1 MSWPAASHFS
11 LSLQNPRA
19 GLRSRE
25 LHSLRVTRDK
35 LGQPRPWSGAFAV
48 VFQGTD
54 PGGRS
59 VALRA
64 FTSDIPERIER
75 YHAIS
80 THLARQRPRCLVGFQ
95 LQPEGIRSASN
106 GKWYPL
112 IVMDWVRG
120 ETLFDWVRTRC
131 EKRDQA
137 ALNRIATAWVGLVEE
152 LSAAG
157 IAHGDL
163 QHANVMVTD
172 AGELK
177 LVDYDCLAVPSLMG
191 RFNLEI
197 GVDPYQHPARAAD
210 TRLSAT
216 LDRFSAL
223 MIWTS
228 LKAFAADPTL
238 WNRFVEPPNQSPYDK
253 LLIRREDIHDPAR
266 STLVR
271 EFERSRDNDVS
282 RLFEALVAAAKGPIN
297 SVPKLSE
304 ALSSRSRPANDPVF
318 DKLRAAAAANAGRL
332 LVALWDENAQLVAGH
347 PSVAALAP
355 IVNGWRNRNRLCDE
369 FLALARKPGAD
380 AAAVAVAWTALDRAG
395 GHPDAEAFR
404 RGLAPVA
411 DRLVAWAAFQSV
423 PRDATEHFDQ
433 QRIAAWRE
441 GVFAH
446 WPEAERERPRVV
458 QSRQRLE
465 QVARL
470 RAVDRAGVTTESGEQ
485 QIVAGCRQL
494 PADYSP
500 DLAARSRLAIE
511 RLTALA
517 RLRDLLRGA
526 EVSDIAVA
534 VTWEDLLRTGAESLA
549 SPAER
554 QRAELALERKPLI
567 VALRQIPTGTPADQR
582 DKAVLK
588 IWKPELLDDC
598 ADVWPWKTAYA
609 EAVSRFKVLKKVR
622 TALVSG
628 DDLAAVQGLGNKLLA
643 NFPLPNDWNDK
654 VKAAKT
660 SAGTA
665 QRLVE
670 ALRANDFRGFM
681 AAFDAA
687 ALRRSPDLFVPHRPM
702 IDGWLEDLLSAYGT
716 PQLPRHHRPGIHF
729 TPRGP
734 ELRWTWPDVRI
745 AETCRVSVGDDG
757 DDALFEHTLTRR
769 DYERAGGRLLLPVE
783 RGWAGATIVVQ
794 AELDAGFGVFVSPS
808 LVLGRLGSGRLV
820 RK

>member
-25 LHSLRVTRDK
+25 LHSLRVMRDK

-64 FTSDIPERIER
+64 FTSDIPERLER
-75 YHAIS
+75 YHAVS

-95 LQPEGIRSASN
+95 LQPEGIRSSSD

-112 IVMDWVRG
+112 VVMDWVKG
-120 ETLFDWVRTRC
+120 DTLFDWVRTRC
-131 EKRDQA
+131 EKRDSA
-137 ALNRIATAWVGLVEE
+137 ALNRLATAWVGLVDE
-152 LSAAG
+152 LHAAG

-163 QHANVMVTD
+163 QHANIMVTEGGD
-172 AGELK
+172 LK
-177 LVDYDCLAVPSLMG
+177 LVDYDCLAVPALMG

-197 GVDPYQHPARAAD
+197 GVEPYQHPTRGAD
-210 TRLSAT
+210 TRLSPT

-223 MIWTS
+223 MIWTA

-253 LLIRREDIHDPAR
+253 LLIRREDLADPAK
-266 STLVR
+266 SLLVR
-271 EFERSRDNDVS
+271 EFERSRDNDVP
-282 RLFEALVAAAKGPIN
+282 RLFEALAAAAKGPIQ
-297 SVPKLSE
+297 SVPRLTE
-304 ALSSRSRPANDPVF
+304 ALSNRSRPANDPVF
-318 DKLRAAAAANAGRL
+318 DKLRAAAAANAGRT
-332 LVALWDENAQLVAGH
+332 LVALWDENAALVAGH
-347 PSVAALAP
+347 PSVAALTP
-355 IVNGWRNRNRLCDE
+355 IVAGWRNRNRLCDA

-380 AAAVAVAWTALDRAG
+380 AGAVAVAWTALDRAG
-395 GHPDAEAFR
+395 GHPEAEAYR
-404 RGLAPVA
+404 SGLQPVA
-411 DRLVAWAAFQSV
+411 ERLVAWSAYQAV

-433 QRIAAWRE
+433 QRLAAWRE
-441 GVFAH
+441 GVFAQ
-446 WPEAERERPRVV
+446 WPDAERERPRIA
-458 QSRQRLE
+458 QARQRLE
-465 QVARL
+465 LVARL

-494 PADYSP
+494 PPEYSP
-500 DLAARSRLAIE
+500 DLAARSRLAID
-511 RLTALA
+511 RLTTLT

-526 EVSDIAVA
+526 EVSDVAVA
-534 VTWEDLLRTGAESLA
+534 ATWEELQKTGAESLA
-549 SPAER
+549 TPAER
-554 QRAELALERKPLI
+554 QRAELAAERKPLI
-567 VALRQIPTGTPADQR
+567 LALRQIPSGIPADQR

-588 IWKPELLDDC
+588 IWKPDVLDNC
-598 ADVWPWKTAYA
+598 ADVWPWKSAYA
-609 EAVSRFKVLKKVR
+609 EAVSRYRVLKKVR

-628 DDLAAVQGLGNKLLA
+628 DDLAAVQGLGNKLLT

-665 QRLVE
+665 QKLV
-670 ALRANDFRGFM
+670 AAIQANDFRGFI
-681 AAFDAA
+681 AAFEAA
-687 ALRRSPDLFVPHRPM
+687 TLRRSPDLFVPHRPT

-716 PQLPRHHRPGIHF
+716 PQMPRHHRPGIHF
-729 TPRGP
+729 TPHGP

-745 AETCRVSVGDDG
+745 ADQCRISVGDDE
-757 DDALFEHTLTRR
+757 DDALFERTLSRR

-783 RGWAGATIVVQ
+783 RNWAGAAVAVQ
-794 AELDAGFGVFVSPS
+794 AELDAGFAVFTSPV
-808 LVLGRLGSGRLV
+808 LVLGRLGRGKMLA
-820 RK
+820 K